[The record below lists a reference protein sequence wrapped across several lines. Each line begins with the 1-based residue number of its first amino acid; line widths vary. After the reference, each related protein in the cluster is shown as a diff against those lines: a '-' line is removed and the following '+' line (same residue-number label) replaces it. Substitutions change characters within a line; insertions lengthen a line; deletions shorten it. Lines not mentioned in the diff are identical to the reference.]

1 MSPNAQSRDR
11 FTLKNFKMG
20 WFIDTVDPCVQ
31 GTIMAASSMSNEAL
45 FVEEDDHINVDSD
58 SDSPVQFHE
67 AYEEQPSVDDPI
79 VESIPLI
86 MNGLPD
92 RSRQSLHILQYTGRP
107 KARDFS
113 NEYPTVS
120 VKEESNYLEVKVPLD
135 TQKFYDESKTE
146 EWGTEVTEHSLQGVL
161 NKTKGGLYAGQLV
174 KDDDDDKRKFVLIP
188 VDSTAQ
194 LRPSFNYLDELEA
207 SKLAQRRADNFET
220 QKPSNIQILQ
230 TSAKSNSQANSGD
243 GFANHTLGESLK
255 HVKKFTEEE
264 WSSFQWVGSENKKTQ
279 EYKEH
284 LNHGA
289 DGIELATET
298 DMSAYI
304 DALTQY

>member
-1 MSPNAQSRDR
+1 M
-11 FTLKNFKMG
+11 LKNFKMG
-20 WFIDTVDPCVQ
+20 WFIDTVDTGVQ

-113 NEYPTVS
+113 NEHPIVS
-120 VKEESNYLEVKVPLD
+120 VKEESNYVEVKVPLD
-135 TQKFYDESKTE
+135 TEKFYDGSRTE

-161 NKTKGGLYAGQLV
+161 NKTNRGLYAGQLL
-174 KDDDDDKRKFVLIP
+174 KDDDDKKKFVLIP

-194 LRPSFNYLDELEA
+194 LRPSFKYLDELEA
-207 SKLAQRRADNFET
+207 SKLAQRRADNFES
-220 QKPSNIQILQ
+220 QKPNNIQILQ

-255 HVKKFTEEE
+255 HVKRFTEEE
-264 WSSFQWVGSENKKTQ
+264 WSSLQWVGSENKKTQ

-298 DMSAYI
+298 NMSEYI